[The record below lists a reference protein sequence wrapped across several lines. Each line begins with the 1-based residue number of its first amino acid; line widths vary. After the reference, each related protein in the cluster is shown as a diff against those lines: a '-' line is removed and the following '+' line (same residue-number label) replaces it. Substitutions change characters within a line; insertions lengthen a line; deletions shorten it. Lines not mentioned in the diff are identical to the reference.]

1 MIGLTERFQRAAQ
14 MMDEDDDDDEGQGEP
29 RQRSTFLDADDE
41 VEGDAPY
48 IEGSS
53 YDESSEAE
61 VAPTVNGVHED
72 KH

>member
-1 MIGLTERFQRAAQ
+1 MIGLTERFQRAAT
-14 MMDEDDDDDEGQGEP
+14 MMDEDDDNDEAQGEP
-29 RQRSTFLDADDE
+29 AFVDVDDE
-41 VEGDAPY
+41 VEADASH

-72 KH
+72 TN